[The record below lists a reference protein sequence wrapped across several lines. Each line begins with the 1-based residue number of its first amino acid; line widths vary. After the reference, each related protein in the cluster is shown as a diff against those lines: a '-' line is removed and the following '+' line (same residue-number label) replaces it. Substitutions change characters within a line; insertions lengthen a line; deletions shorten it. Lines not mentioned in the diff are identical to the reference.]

1 MKDQQEFLQQH
12 VGNMLA
18 TDKHIHE
25 AVSRQRD
32 DKNVQQLTEA
42 HQLISRIESTLD
54 RHIQDLEQQLQHL
67 GGDAS
72 SPVKDAV
79 ASTLGAVAG
88 VYDKV
93 RSSTAS
99 KMLRDD
105 YTALS
110 MAAISNTM
118 LHTTGLALH
127 DNLTAEISLRHLH
140 DLTPLITE
148 ISRVVPTVVARELID
163 EEVNADTSVAQ
174 QAVQQT
180 QQTWNADH
188 VNQRHTQGMASSSV
202 Y

>member
-1 MKDQQEFLQQH
+1 MKEQQEFLQQH

-18 TDKHIHE
+18 TNKHIHE
-25 AVSRQRD
+25 AVRRQSE

-42 HQLISRIESTLD
+42 HQLIRRIESTLD
-54 RHIQDLEQQLQHL
+54 MHISDLEQQLQNL

-72 SPVKDAV
+72 TPLKDVV

-88 VYDKV
+88 AYDKV
-93 RSSTAS
+93 RASAAS

-105 YTALS
+105 YAALS

-127 DNLTAEISLRHLH
+127 DSKTADISLRHLS

-148 ISRVVPTVVARELID
+148 ISRVIPTVVAHELVD
-163 EEVNADTSVAQ
+163 EAVNADTSVAA
-174 QAVQQT
+174 QAVKKT
-180 QQTWNADH
+180 QEAWSADH
-188 VNQRHTQGMASSSV
+188 VNKKV
-202 Y
+202 YA